1 MKNSVYFILLSAFSA
16 LFSSSAFAHITE
28 SGGSLLHMFTG
39 EHLLTLALAG
49 VFVVGAVK
57 AYRRKR

>member
-1 MKNSVYFILLSAFSA
+1 MKNRVNFFLLSGFSV

-49 VFVVGAVK
+49 VFVVGVVK
-57 AYRRKR
+57 AYHRNR

>member
-1 MKNSVYFILLSAFSA
+1 MKNKVYFSLLSGFSV
-16 LFSSSAFAHITE
+16 LFTAPAFAHITE

-49 VFVVGAVK
+49 VFVVGVVK
-57 AYRRKR
+57 VYRRFR

>member
-1 MKNSVYFILLSAFSA
+1 MKNSVYFMLLSGLSV

-28 SGGSLLHMFTG
+28 SGGSLLHAFTG

-49 VFVVGAVK
+49 VFVVGVVK
-57 AYRRKR
+57 VYRRFR